1 MHTTNSHHPA
11 LVVFFDGQC
20 PLCTREI
27 NHYRRL
33 DGRNKIEWR
42 DLHFESSRLANYG
55 LTLDRA
61 MRELQA
67 VVHASP
73 GSFKVVSGVDA
84 FLEIWERIERYRWLA
99 WIVSSRPVK
108 LVANPLYRTF
118 AKYRHLLRRTDQC
131 SSCAVAESN
140 SETQT

>member
-1 MHTTNSHHPA
+1 MSVLQQPA

-33 DGRNKIEWR
+33 DSRNMIEWR
-42 DLHFESSRLANYG
+42 DLHNATDKLANYA
-55 LTLDRA
+55 LTHEQA
-61 MRELQA
+61 MSELQA

-99 WIVSSRPVK
+99 RIISIGPIKQFTGR
-108 LVANPLYRTF
+108 LYRAF
-118 AKYRHLLRRTDQC
+118 AKYRHLLRRSATCNHCIVTD
-131 SSCAVAESN
+131 SN
-140 SETQT
+140 S